1 MRIGLVLSLL
11 LFSSILI
18 ARQQPSGTWVM
29 AYSKARQPV
38 LSATMEQ
45 GELVFDKG
53 TPFDSSEVYT
63 PGLMVLQFGD
73 ARTAKSYSWDGNENW
88 RWRII
93 QDSLLMFGQR
103 DTLYGRLSTDEIVLS
118 STIDAVPTE
127 YTFLKVESG
136 LSLTTLPAKAQ
147 LELSI
152 DEHVFDGQRWLFQKD
167 TVYAV
172 NTATPGQELFLTTL
186 EPLQVVEYA
195 IDKAHGKVELGIIYL
210 FQEKRKRYVGLFYPV
225 VDDFTRP
232 KARRLNFRLK

>member
-1 MRIGLVLSLL
+1 
-11 LFSSILI
+11 
-18 ARQQPSGTWVM
+18 
-29 AYSKARQPV
+29 
-38 LSATMEQ
+38 
-45 GELVFDKG
+45 
-53 TPFDSSEVYT
+53 
-63 PGLMVLQFGD
+63 
-73 ARTAKSYSWDGNENW
+73 
-88 RWRII
+88 
-93 QDSLLMFGQR
+93 MFGQR

-152 DEHVFDGQRWLFQKD
+152 YEHVFDGQRWLFQKD